1 MNTIGRLLRLTT
13 FGESHGKAIGGVL
26 DGFPAGFPIDLDF
39 IQDYLDRRKP
49 GQSNLTTQRQEEDQV
64 EILSGVFHNT
74 STGAPIAF
82 LIKNKDQR
90 STDYQNLEEVFRP
103 SHADY
108 TYLKKYGLRDHMGGG
123 RSSARE
129 TAIRVAAGSLALDW
143 LNSLGIHIRAY
154 VKQVHTISV
163 PMPYTELDLLQ
174 VYNSDIRCPH
184 TESAQKMISF
194 IEEIRKSGDSCGG
207 IIEIIISNVPPGLGS
222 PVYAK
227 LHAELGAALLSI
239 NAVKGIE
246 FGSGF
251 DSVTKL
257 GSELNDVFYSDEE
270 GNIKTRTNN
279 SGGVQGG
286 ISNGE
291 DIVIRLAF
299 KPTATISKS
308 QETVNIKGESIDL
321 QANGRHDPCV
331 LPRAVPIVETMTAL
345 VIADHL
351 LLQRTTRTTI

>member
-1 MNTIGRLLRLTT
+1 MNTIGRILRLTT

-26 DGFPAGFPIDLDF
+26 DGFPAGFKVDLDF
-39 IQDYLDRRKP
+39 IQDYLDLRKP
-49 GQSNLTTQRQEEDQV
+49 GQSTLTTARKEEDIVQV
-64 EILSGVFHNT
+64 VSGVFQNT

-82 LIKNKDQR
+82 IINNKDQQ
-90 STDYQNLEEVFRP
+90 SQDYDNLKDVFRP

-108 TYLKKYGLRDHMGGG
+108 TYLKKYGLRDHLGGG

-129 TAIRVAAGSLALDW
+129 TAIRVAAGALAKDW
-143 LNSLGIHIRAY
+143 ILSQGVQIRAY
-154 VKQVHTISV
+154 VKQVHEIKV
-163 PMPYTELDLLQ
+163 PVSYKELDLLN
-174 VYNSDIRCPH
+174 VYNSPIRCPH
-184 TESAQKMISF
+184 AESERKMIEF
-194 IEEIRKSGDSCGG
+194 IESIRMSGDSCGG
-207 IIEIIISNVPPGLGS
+207 IIEIIISNVPLGLGA

-227 LHAELGAALLSI
+227 LHADLGAALLSI

-251 DSVTKL
+251 DSVNQL
-257 GSELNDVFYSDEE
+257 GSELNDRFYTDEN
-270 GNIKTRTNN
+270 GIIKTHTNN

-299 KPTATISKS
+299 KPTATISKA
-308 QETVNIKGESIDL
+308 QETVNIHGESVDL
-321 QANGRHDPCV
+321 QAKGRHDPCV

-345 VIADHL
+345 VIADHI
-351 LLQRTTRTTI
+351 LLQRTTRSTY